1 MYMNLTVSK
10 MYTYLTVNKIYMYN
24 VLDYKQNVHVL
35 TEQNVHEF
43 DYKQNVHGFDCKQFM
58 FWRYILTLNTQKNFD
73 NSLLVFVSSI
83 LYYLSVSNVSVLF
96 LCLLYWWSQCL
107 SVRITVLKYSKN
119 LIPCVDFRNM
129 KLLLQN
135 HFKFRV
141 KWKFKRKKYVSSVH
155 VFWFCSI
162 NLHF

>member
-1 MYMNLTVSK
+1 

-35 TEQNVHEF
+35 TE
-43 DYKQNVHGFDCKQFM
+43 QNVHGFDCKQFM

-107 SVRITVLKYSKN
+107 SVGITVLKYSKN

-141 KWKFKRKKYVSSVH
+141 KWKFKRKKYVTSVH